1 MLRQDVFFGKKPAG
15 ARRPGMTYLE
25 TWKQIATQL
34 HRSERWCRNMAQREI
49 APLPVYRV
57 GGVVRLDLADLEAW
71 LGQERER
78 TIARPVAP
86 ALAPAPFAM
95 LT

>member
-1 MLRQDVFFGKKPAG
+1 
-15 ARRPGMTYLE
+15 MTYLE

-71 LGQERER
+71 LCQERER

-86 ALAPAPFAM
+86 ALALAPAPIAM